1 MAESDSWKQAAKFEY
16 GLSQCYCVGSTINII
31 FYFILIDA
39 CISETFAKKICFLN
53 NESKDEKW
61 EWGCMRIVINTAQEY
76 RGV

>member
-1 MAESDSWKQAAKFEY
+1 MAESDGWKQAATSEY

-31 FYFILIDA
+31 CYFIPINT

-53 NESKDEKW
+53 NESKDEKRKR
-61 EWGCMRIVINTAQEY
+61 GCMWIVINTDQEY